1 MSTFPDDPRDESAE
15 PVAGSIPL
23 TGHVVLDDQHQKVG
37 TVSDVLYDERG
48 AAHWAVVDPG
58 PMRAEKFVPVEG
70 AVVTDDGQV
79 VVPYAKDHVKA
90 APKVAR
96 DHVLPHDL
104 ERELEEHYELPH

>member
-1 MSTFPDDPRDESAE
+1 
-15 PVAGSIPL
+15 
-23 TGHVVLDDQHQKVG
+23 
-37 TVSDVLYDERG
+37 
-48 AAHWAVVDPG
+48 
-58 PMRAEKFVPVEG
+58 VPVEG